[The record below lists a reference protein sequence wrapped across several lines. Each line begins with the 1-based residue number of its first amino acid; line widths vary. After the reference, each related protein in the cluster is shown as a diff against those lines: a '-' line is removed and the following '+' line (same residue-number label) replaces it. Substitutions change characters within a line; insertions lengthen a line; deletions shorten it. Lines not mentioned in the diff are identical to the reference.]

1 MSPVL
6 TFLLAA
12 EHILNLKML
21 HAQYNDDEE
30 GDDDDDGNDEEGA
43 RRCEQPT
50 GMTSQKRYKQPLDAT
65 KRGGSRCLFA
75 DLTQQIPSS

>member
-1 MSPVL
+1 MLESDMQVEMSPAL

-30 GDDDDDGNDEEGA
+30 GDDDDDDDDDNDDDDECDDDGDE
-43 RRCEQPT
+43 
-50 GMTSQKRYKQPLDAT
+50 D
-65 KRGGSRCLFA
+65 
-75 DLTQQIPSS
+75 

>member
-1 MSPVL
+1 MLESDMQVEMSPVL

-30 GDDDDDGNDEEGA
+30 GDDDDDDEGDDDYDEEDDEEGDDD
-43 RRCEQPT
+43 PVSL
-50 GMTSQKRYKQPLDAT
+50 M
-65 KRGGSRCLFA
+65 
-75 DLTQQIPSS
+75 